1 MVSQACRPEIGAVG
15 AMLYYPNDT
24 IQHAGV
30 VLGLGTSGIAAHA
43 YAYRPRGYSGQI
55 GRALLAQTLSAVTA
69 ACLVVRRAVYEEAGG
84 FDEQLAIAYND
95 VDLCLRI
102 RARGYRNL
110 WTPYAELYHHE
121 SASRGLENTP
131 AKLERLERD
140 AEYMRRRWGAALDA
154 DPAYN
159 PNLALDG
166 DSFSLAFPPRG
177 RRPWLEPV
185 EADDATE
192 TLPEA
197 ESA

>member
-1 MVSQACRPEIGAVG
+1 
-15 AMLYYPNDT
+15 
-24 IQHAGV
+24 
-30 VLGLGTSGIAAHA
+30 
-43 YAYRPRGYSGQI
+43 
-55 GRALLAQTLSAVTA
+55 VTA
-69 ACLVVRRAVYEEAGG
+69 ACLVVRRAVYEEVGG
-84 FDEQLAIAYND
+84 FDEHLAIAYND

-131 AKLERLERD
+131 AKLERLARD

-177 RRPWLEPV
+177 RKPWLTSLE
-185 EADDATE
+185 DDTGQDELAE